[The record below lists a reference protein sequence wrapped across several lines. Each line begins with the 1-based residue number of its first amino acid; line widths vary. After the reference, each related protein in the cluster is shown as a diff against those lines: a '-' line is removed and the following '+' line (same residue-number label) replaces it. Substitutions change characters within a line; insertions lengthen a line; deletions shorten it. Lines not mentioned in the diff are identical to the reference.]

1 MYCFTVN
8 PLINAPSRFL
18 LGVCLCLFLI
28 AARAAQDPLPAWSD
42 GSSKRAIIDFVQRV
56 TTAGGPDFV
65 PVAERIA
72 VFDNDGTLWSE
83 QPAYFQLLFAIDRVR
98 ALAPQHPE
106 WKTQQPFQAVLD
118 NDIDAL
124 ADAGEQGLLQLLMA
138 SHAGM
143 TTTEFETIVSEWL
156 ATATHPKFKRPYTDL
171 VFQPMLE
178 LLEYLRA
185 NGFKTYIV
193 SGGGIEFMRPWVN
206 GVYGI
211 PPEQVIGSSIKVQ
224 YVLRDGVPVLERL
237 PEIDFIDDKE
247 GKPVRI
253 HQFIGRRPLAAFG
266 NSDGDLQMLQWTAAG
281 EGARFMLLV
290 QHTDAAR
297 EYAYDRKSH
306 IGQLDKALDEAGEK
320 GWTVVDM
327 KNDWKTV
334 YPFMP

>member
-1 MYCFTVN
+1 MYCFTIN
-8 PLINAPSRFL
+8 PLVSVSSRFL
-18 LGVCLCLFLI
+18 LGTCLCLFLI
-28 AARAAQDPLPAWSD
+28 AARAAQDPLPAWND
-42 GSSKRAIIDFVQRV
+42 GSSKRAIIDFVQQV
-56 TTAGGPDFV
+56 TTEGGPDFV

-83 QPAYFQLLFAIDRVR
+83 QPAYFQLLFAIDRIR

-106 WKTQQPFQAVLD
+106 WKAQQPFQAVLD
-118 NDIDAL
+118 NDLEAL
-124 ADAGEQGLLQLLMA
+124 TDAGEQGLLQLLMA

-143 TTTEFETIVSEWL
+143 TTTEFETIVSDWL
-156 ATATHPKFKRPYTDL
+156 ATATHPKYKRPYTDL

-178 LLEYLRA
+178 LLDYLRA
-185 NGFKTYIV
+185 NDFKTYIV
-193 SGGGIEFMRPWVN
+193 SGGGIEFMRPWVSD
-206 GVYGI
+206 VYSI
-211 PPEQVIGSSIKVQ
+211 PPEQVIGSSIKVK

-237 PEIDFIDDKE
+237 PEIDFIDDKA

-253 HQFIGRRPLAAFG
+253 NQFIGRRPLAAFG

-290 QHTDAAR
+290 QHTDAVR

-306 IGQLDKALDEAGEK
+306 IGQLDKALDEAGQK

-334 YPFMP
+334 YPFIP